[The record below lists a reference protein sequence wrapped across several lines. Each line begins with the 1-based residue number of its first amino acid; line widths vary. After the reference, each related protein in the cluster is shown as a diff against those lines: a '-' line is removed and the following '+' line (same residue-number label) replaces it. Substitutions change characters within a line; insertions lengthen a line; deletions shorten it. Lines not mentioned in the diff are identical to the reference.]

1 MISAALKII
10 AVLVV
15 LFALAV
21 FLAWRFQQRVAFPAP
36 RGALPAPPAVGI
48 PDGEL
53 VAVTTQDGVTLRG
66 WYLPPNPPPVEG
78 TKAPGLLWFY
88 GNMETI
94 GGIAPVLREFRP
106 PGIGMLVLDY
116 RGYGQS
122 GGTPTER
129 GVYRDADAAWQFIS
143 SRPEIDSTRVAAY
156 GRSIGSAVA
165 LYLATEHPV
174 SAVVLESPFTSG
186 RDMAEEHYAPVPS
199 VLVELELDNV
209 SRARELS
216 VPLLVFH
223 GSDDWI
229 APLPMGRAVAEAGRA
244 EEFVVIEGAGH
255 NDTYLEGGEE
265 YRRRMHEFLREHLF

>member
-1 MISAALKII
+1 MISAVLKII

-21 FLAWRFQQRVAFPAP
+21 FLAWRFQDRVAFPAP
-36 RGALPAPPAVGI
+36 RGALPAPAAVGI

-53 VAVTTQDGVTLRG
+53 VEVTTQDGVTLRG
-66 WYLPPNPPPVEG
+66 WYLPPNPAPAEG
-78 TKAPGLLWFY
+78 KAPGLLWFY

-122 GGTPTER
+122 GGRPTER
-129 GVYRDADAAWQFIS
+129 GVYRDADAAWAYIT
-143 SRPEIDSTRVAAY
+143 SRPEIDDTRVAVY

-165 LYLATEHPV
+165 LYLATEQPV
-174 SAVVLESPFTSG
+174 SAVVLESAFTSG

-209 SRARELS
+209 SRARELT

-244 EEFVVIEGAGH
+244 EEFVVIDGAGH

>member
-1 MISAALKII
+1 MISAVLKII

-21 FLAWRFQQRVAFPAP
+21 FLAWRFQDRVAFPAP
-36 RGALPAPPAVGI
+36 RGALPPPAAVGI

-53 VAVTTQDGVTLRG
+53 VEVTTQDGVTLRG
-66 WYLPPNPPPVEG
+66 WYLPPNPAPAEG
-78 TKAPGLLWFY
+78 KAPGLLWFY

-122 GGTPTER
+122 GGRPTER
-129 GVYRDADAAWQFIS
+129 GVYRDADAAWAYIT
-143 SRPEIDSTRVAAY
+143 SRPEIDDTRVAVY

-165 LYLATEHPV
+165 LYLATEQPV
-174 SAVVLESPFTSG
+174 SAVVLESAFTSG

-209 SRARELS
+209 SRARELT

-244 EEFVVIEGAGH
+244 EEFVVIDGAGH

>member
-15 LFALAV
+15 LYALGV
-21 FLAWRFQQRVAFPAP
+21 FLAWRFQDRVAFPAP
-36 RGALPAPPAVGI
+36 RGALPAPVAVGI

-53 VAVTTQDGVTLRG
+53 VEVTTQDGVTLRG
-66 WYLPPNPPPVEG
+66 WYLPPNPAPAEG
-78 TKAPGLLWFY
+78 KAPGLLWFY

-122 GGTPTER
+122 GGRPTER
-129 GVYRDADAAWQFIS
+129 GVYRDADAAWEYIA
-143 SRPEIDSTRVAAY
+143 SRSEIDSTRVAVY

-174 SAVVLESPFTSG
+174 SAVVLESAFTSG

-209 SRARELS
+209 SRARELT

-244 EEFVVIEGAGH
+244 EEFVVIDGAGH

>member
-1 MISAALKII
+1 MISAVLKII

-15 LFALAV
+15 LYALGV
-21 FLAWRFQQRVAFPAP
+21 FLAWRFQDRVAFPAP
-36 RGALPAPPAVGI
+36 RGALPAPAAVGI

-53 VAVTTQDGVTLRG
+53 VEVTTQDGVTLRG
-66 WYLPPNPPPVEG
+66 WYLPPNPAPAEG
-78 TKAPGLLWFY
+78 KAPGLLWFY

-122 GGTPTER
+122 GGRPTER
-129 GVYRDADAAWQFIS
+129 GVYRDADAAWAYIT
-143 SRPEIDSTRVAAY
+143 SRPEIDDTRVAVY

-165 LYLATEHPV
+165 LYLATEQPV
-174 SAVVLESPFTSG
+174 SAVVLESAFTSG

-209 SRARELS
+209 SRARELT

-244 EEFVVIEGAGH
+244 EEFVVIDGAGH

>member
-15 LFALAV
+15 LYALGV
-21 FLAWRFQQRVAFPAP
+21 FLAWRFQDRVAFPAP
-36 RGALPAPPAVGI
+36 RGALPAPAAVGI

-53 VAVTTQDGVTLRG
+53 VEVTTQDGVTLRG
-66 WYLPPNPPPVEG
+66 WYLPPNPAPAEG
-78 TKAPGLLWFY
+78 KAPGLLWFY

-122 GGTPTER
+122 GGRPTER
-129 GVYRDADAAWQFIS
+129 GVYRDADAAWAYIT
-143 SRPEIDSTRVAAY
+143 SRPEIDDTRVAVY

-165 LYLATEHPV
+165 LYLATEQPV
-174 SAVVLESPFTSG
+174 SAVVLESAFTSG

-209 SRARELS
+209 SRARELT

-244 EEFVVIEGAGH
+244 EEFVVIDGAGH

>member
-1 MISAALKII
+1 MISAVLKII

-15 LFALAV
+15 LYALGV
-21 FLAWRFQQRVAFPAP
+21 FLAWRFQDRVAFPAP
-36 RGALPAPPAVGI
+36 RGALPAPAAVGI

-53 VAVTTQDGVTLRG
+53 VEVTTQDGVMLRG
-66 WYLPPNPPPVEG
+66 WYLPPNPAPAEG
-78 TKAPGLLWFY
+78 KAPGLLWFY

-122 GGTPTER
+122 GGRPTER
-129 GVYRDADAAWQFIS
+129 GVYRDADAAWAYIT
-143 SRPEIDSTRVAAY
+143 SRPEIDDTRVAVY

-174 SAVVLESPFTSG
+174 SAVVLESAFTSG
-186 RDMAEEHYAPVPS
+186 RDMAEEHYARVPS

-209 SRARELS
+209 SRARELT

-223 GSDDWI
+223 GGDDWI

-244 EEFVVIEGAGH
+244 EEFVVIDGAGH

>member
-1 MISAALKII
+1 MISAVLKII

-15 LFALAV
+15 LYALGV
-21 FLAWRFQQRVAFPAP
+21 FLAWRFQDRVAFPAP
-36 RGALPAPPAVGI
+36 RGALPAPAAVGI

-53 VAVTTQDGVTLRG
+53 VEVTTQDGVTLRG
-66 WYLPPNPPPVEG
+66 WYLPPNPAPAEG
-78 TKAPGLLWFY
+78 KAPGLLWFY

-122 GGTPTER
+122 GGRPTER
-129 GVYRDADAAWQFIS
+129 GVYRDADAAWAYIT
-143 SRPEIDSTRVAAY
+143 SRPEIDDTRVAVY

-165 LYLATEHPV
+165 LYLATEQPV
-174 SAVVLESPFTSG
+174 SAVVLESAFTSG

-209 SRARELS
+209 SRARELT

-244 EEFVVIEGAGH
+244 EEFVVIDGAGH

-265 YRRRMHEFLREHLF
+265 YCRRMHEFLREHLF